1 MSYAYATV
9 PSILVSLPTEGVGTS
24 QLSPI
29 HPSAHSHT
37 PSTPHAPRP
46 TSAEHPATQRLN
58 VTLSH
63 KCADTSAIRTPNAIA
78 PVRRPPRARFGPFPP
93 RRVLVSAFT
102 ASRRRRTPPRRDVS
116 SSSDRDETDAI
127 ATASAFPRTRTHV
140 VRARCMPAF
149 ELNVTHRSPSRS
161 RVTARVDDVSR
172 RRAARAPTDALGT
185 LGTVRRV
192 VTRVFLDPRCPT
204 PRPRAP
210 FHFLFA
216 WFIECLLRREG
227 RYEDIRRRTRVRR

>member
-1 MSYAYATV
+1 MLMLRSSYIDGGAIMNLHRSATFA
-9 PSILVSLPTEGVGTS
+9 PLLLCTPFAPLRRNFGNFGNFENCN
-24 QLSPI
+24 
-29 HPSAHSHT
+29 

-78 PVRRPPRARFGPFPP
+78 PVRRPPRARFGPFPH

-127 ATASAFPRTRTHV
+127 ATASAFPRARTHV

-185 LGTVRRV
+185 RSG
-192 VTRVFLDPRCPT
+192 
-204 PRPRAP
+204 
-210 FHFLFA
+210 LF
-216 WFIECLLRREG
+216 G
-227 RYEDIRRRTRVRR
+227 GS